1 MEALER
7 RSTLAL
13 KLEMSALTGTS
24 TSSGTAVTG
33 SGSAFTTELEI
44 GNVIGN
50 ETSGYR
56 RVISITDATHLTVD
70 SAFNPEL
77 SAASIT
83 KSAYAT
89 DPTIT
94 SADVIEYVDF
104 TLEADRAE
112 IARNVIRDTFSELET
127 IMGEET
133 VTGDITIEL
142 HGSGTPGTAPE
153 SDPLY
158 HCATGE
164 KRASTA
170 SETITGSTTT
180 SIKLASAD
188 GVNHRVGE
196 AIMLDP
202 TVAGSGT
209 YEVSFITVIAGDV
222 LTVYPAFSLAPPTS
236 RAIGA
241 GVHYNLSKNE
251 LKSLWTK
258 FWRGD
263 ITLEQFKGCKVNNLT
278 MDFTSGQTINPK
290 FTIQAKETAEPTAA
304 NYALGTPSYDTGI
317 VHLARYMVVK
327 VANTLYAVDKVS
339 FTIANELYAVKAVT
353 SAGTQKMVRVKRT
366 VTGSFSLL
374 YENKDIEAA
383 FRAGTKASLMIVS
396 SSGESKLVLGNTFA
410 VKFPQIKYTKAT
422 KTKDSGIF
430 KYDVPFKAVLTVS
443 AGEDEV
449 SSLSFL

>member
-7 RSTLAL
+7 RSSLAVKMEL
-13 KLEMSALTGTS
+13 SALTGTS

-33 SGSAFTTELEI
+33 TTTAFDTELVI
-44 GNVIGN
+44 GDVIGN
-50 ETSGYR
+50 AVSGYR
-56 RVISITDATHLTVD
+56 RVISITDATHLAVD

-77 SAASIT
+77 SAATIS

-94 SADVIEYVDF
+94 SDDVIEFVDF
-104 TLEADRAE
+104 TLDPDRAE
-112 IARNVIRDTFSELET
+112 IARNVIRNTFSELET

-133 VTGDITIEL
+133 VPEDITIEL

-153 SDPLY
+153 SDPLFQ
-158 HCATGE
+158 CATGE

-170 SETITGSTTT
+170 STTITGSTTT
-180 SIKLASAD
+180 SIKLTSAH
-188 GVNHRVGE
+188 GLHHREGE

-202 TVAGSGT
+202 TVAGSGA

-222 LTVYPAFSLAPPTS
+222 LTVYPAFSLAPPTG

-241 GVHYNLSKNE
+241 AVHYNLSKNE
-251 LKSLWTK
+251 LKSFYTK
-258 FWRGD
+258 YWRGD
-263 ITLEQFKGCKVNNLT
+263 ITLEQAKGCKVNNLT
-278 MDFTSGQTINPK
+278 MDFTTGQTINPK
-290 FTIQAKETAEPTAA
+290 FTIQAKETVAPTAA

-327 VANTLYAVDKVS
+327 VNNTLYAVDKIA

-374 YENKDIEAA
+374 YENTDIEAA

-396 SSGESKLVLGNTFA
+396 SSGESVLVLGNTFA
-410 VKFPQIKYTKAT
+410 TKFPQIKYTKAT

-430 KYDVPFKAVLTVS
+430 KYDVPFKAVVVTS
-443 AGEDEV
+443 TGEDEL